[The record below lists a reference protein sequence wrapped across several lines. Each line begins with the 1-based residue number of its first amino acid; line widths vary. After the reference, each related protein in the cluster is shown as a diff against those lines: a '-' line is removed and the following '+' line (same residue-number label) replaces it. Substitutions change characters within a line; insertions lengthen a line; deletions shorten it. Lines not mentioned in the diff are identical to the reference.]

1 MEKQCSKC
9 NVVKSI
15 NDFNK
20 RADTIDGMQYY
31 CRNCSAAGATIWLKN
46 NKFHYNEYQR
56 QYQKERKANDIN
68 FKFAKNL
75 RSRLRK
81 ALLRQLTS
89 KNDTTEELL
98 GISYSEFRNYIEFLM
113 TSDMGWKNIELDHVR
128 PLSSFDL
135 KDIEQLKE
143 AAHYSNIQPLL
154 AKDNRLKSNRIHE
167 YDLWSQSEK
176 LYDYE
181 KYKYY
186 SQLVNE

>member
-15 NDFNK
+15 NDFHK

-81 ALLRQLTS
+81 ALLRQIKLT
-89 KNDTTEELL
+89 
-98 GISYSEFRNYIEFLM
+98 IS
-113 TSDMGWKNIELDHVR
+113 
-128 PLSSFDL
+128 
-135 KDIEQLKE
+135 
-143 AAHYSNIQPLL
+143 
-154 AKDNRLKSNRIHE
+154 
-167 YDLWSQSEK
+167 
-176 LYDYE
+176 
-181 KYKYY
+181 
-186 SQLVNE
+186 